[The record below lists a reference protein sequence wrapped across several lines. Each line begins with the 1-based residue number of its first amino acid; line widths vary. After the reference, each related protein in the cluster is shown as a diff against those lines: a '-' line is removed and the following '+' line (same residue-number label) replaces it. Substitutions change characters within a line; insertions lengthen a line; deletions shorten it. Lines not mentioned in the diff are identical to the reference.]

1 MMYTLYKY
9 SIMIG
14 FTIIS
19 VDVSLIG
26 TVVYL
31 GYKRS
36 TTVVHDIEKH
46 EYGCV
51 YFIERLEAY
60 TVLVLITK
68 RIRSC
73 VLHRPIR
80 GGGGSP
86 GGGSI

>member
-26 TVVYL
+26 KVVYL

-36 TTVVHDIEKH
+36 TVPRSYTDYKKNTIVCTISTDSRRGVGGPVVCPSDPWW
-46 EYGCV
+46 GV
-51 YFIERLEAY
+51 
-60 TVLVLITK
+60 V
-68 RIRSC
+68 
-73 VLHRPIR
+73 
-80 GGGGSP
+80 
-86 GGGSI
+86 